1 MDREII
7 FRYIFV
13 CVTTEVDHYFQLI
26 CFIHYCIGQS
36 LCIHECTLV
45 RYQQRTFFVSCFD
58 AIWCEWTSASGCR
71 DVSSLSYLCA
81 GFDIGVSFVER
92 EKNRKQQVYFTTF
105 NSIVRCHNRMYSGML
120 CKSGGC
126 CKNIKKI
133 LNNILYSENGN
144 EHYLVEIVEK
154 CLKTQ

>member
-1 MDREII
+1 M
-7 FRYIFV
+7 V
-13 CVTTEVDHYFQLI
+13 W
-26 CFIHYCIGQS
+26 
-36 LCIHECTLV
+36 
-45 RYQQRTFFVSCFD
+45 YQQWAFFVSCFD
-58 AIWCEWTSASGCR
+58 EIWCEGTFASGGG

-81 GFDIGVSFVER
+81 GFSIGISFIER
-92 EKNRKQQVYFTTF
+92 EENGKQQVYITAFG
-105 NSIVRCHNRMYSGML
+105 NIVRCHNRMYLGML

-154 CLKTQ
+154 CLKNQ